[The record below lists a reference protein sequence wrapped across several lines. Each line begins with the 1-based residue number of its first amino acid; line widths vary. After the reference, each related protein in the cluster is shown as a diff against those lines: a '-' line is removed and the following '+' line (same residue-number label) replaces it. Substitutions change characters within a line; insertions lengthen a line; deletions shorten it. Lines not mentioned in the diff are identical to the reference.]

1 MHQSCFLARVSL
13 AHAILMGLE
22 MMVVATV
29 LAIVILPVAAALVPF
44 IR

>member
-13 AHAILMGLE
+13 AHAILRGLE

-29 LAIVILPVAAALVPF
+29 LTIVILPVAAALVPF
-44 IR
+44 IH

>member
-1 MHQSCFLARVSL
+1 MSL
-13 AHAILMGLE
+13 APAVLMGLE

-44 IR
+44 IH